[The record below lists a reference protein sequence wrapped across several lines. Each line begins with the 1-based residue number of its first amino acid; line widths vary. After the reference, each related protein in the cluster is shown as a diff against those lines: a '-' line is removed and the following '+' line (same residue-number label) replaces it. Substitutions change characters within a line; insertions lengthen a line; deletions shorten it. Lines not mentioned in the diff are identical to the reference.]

1 MSHGRGGSGKG
12 HRSVKNK
19 AKYERQFA
27 RTERNKARRAARFAA
42 MVADS
47 RRRKSESGIEA
58 AA

>member
-27 RTERNKARRAARFAA
+27 RTERNKARRAAQFAA
-42 MVADS
+42 MVVDS
-47 RRRKSESGIEA
+47 RRRKSEIATELA
-58 AA
+58 A